1 MYEDPG
7 IDYTLFNTDKTLM
20 RSTADRVLNT
30 PQLFKDSQI
39 PYGIVVK
46 PFGDLPSVSFFLVTI
61 FIFRARKFQPF
72 LLRMIRLSGARTA
85 EHTSI
90 HSCAGSKMDTD
101 GFVPFVEILIKQ
113 KAIITQR

>member
-7 IDYTLFNTDKTLM
+7 IDYTLFNTDKSLM
-20 RSTADRVLNT
+20 RTTADRVLNT

-39 PYGIVVK
+39 PFGVVVK

-72 LLRMIRLSGARTA
+72 LSRMTPLSGARTA
-85 EHTSI
+85 GHTLI
-90 HSCAGSKMDTD
+90 HSCAGSKMDT
-101 GFVPFVEILIKQ
+101 GGYVLSAGI
-113 KAIITQR
+113 